1 MHRPSPRGRRG
12 DRRGDDLV
20 LPRPGARAQRAA
32 GPRGARRWAGSAR
45 ASLAGA
51 AAAAP
56 AAAAATSRA
65 HASIHLLTPQSTST
79 FSTPPSTQILRG
91 EKRIDPGT
99 GEGSYAYFLHF
110 VGWPKSHDAWWDERE
125 LLRYEADLLTG
136 GTSAGADELRA
147 AAAAR
152 VAEKQRAAR
161 LAEVPAALRLRM
173 PPLLK
178 KVALDD
184 FKAVVGAGRALP
196 LPRPAHGRPS
206 AAEALREWRGAREAA
221 EAAAARAAAG
231 GEGPAADAAAAA
243 AAELLDAVVAGLLSY
258 FDNGLR
264 QLLLYAPEVP
274 AADAALAGGAPPSA
288 VYGAEHLVRLLVK
301 LPELVPVVMMVGGG
315 DARHVLAAEEHLNDL
330 MASMAAPARQAQ
342 LFSAP
347 GEYEPNPAWAPPVH
361 AVLAA
366 AAKLPGWFA
375 AAPAAEEAA
384 GGGGGAAPA
393 AEGAA
398 DAPTA
403 MVS

>member
-1 MHRPSPRGRRG
+1 MGWRWERAR
-12 DRRGDDLV
+12 V
-20 LPRPGARAQRAA
+20 LARARS
-32 GPRGARRWAGSAR
+32 RRRSRSRRHLAR
-45 ASLAGA
+45 SLNS
-51 AAAAP
+51 
-56 AAAAATSRA
+56 T
-65 HASIHLLTPQSTST
+65 HALLSTHT
-79 FSTPPSTQILRG
+79 TAQILRG

-110 VGWPKSHDAWWDERE
+110 VGWPKAHDAWWDERE

-178 KVALDD
+178 KVVLDD

-206 AAEALREWRGAREAA
+206 AAETLREWRGAREAA

-231 GEGPAADAAAAA
+231 GEGPAADAAVAA

-274 AADAALAGGAPPSA
+274 AADAALASGAPPSA

-330 MASMAAPARQAQ
+330 MASMAAPARQAR

-366 AAKLPGWFA
+366 AAKLPGWLA

-384 GGGGGAAPA
+384 GGGGAAAPA
-393 AEGAA
+393 VAAAAAAAAPAEAEGATE
-398 DAPTA
+398 APA
-403 MVS
+403 LESMPQSVHQ